1 LFRALREAATKLVH
15 FLWATSQSGRSSA
28 PVPKPQALA
37 QRVRR
42 LRRQGF
48 DMHIAV
54 ISDLH
59 LGPGDVTDGFG
70 HDDQTF
76 LRFLRY
82 LEANFERIVLLG
94 DIWETLTGPRLGHAA
109 ASLAAARDAH
119 PEIAR
124 RFAGPKYSYV
134 HGNHDLVAGAADE
147 VPDKLL
153 LRTDGASVL
162 FTHGHHHDL
171 LIRKARWLSELGVW
185 LGAWLL
191 RLRLSPLYKLFNAV
205 DMSRAAAAQGD
216 TRGSFQRWAVGLARA
231 HETDIVVTG
240 HTHVPLRSEVGDR
253 LFLNSGSCAEGR
265 YSFAALDTHSG
276 RYQVESSW

>member
-1 LFRALREAATKLVH
+1 
-15 FLWATSQSGRSSA
+15 
-28 PVPKPQALA
+28 
-37 QRVRR
+37 
-42 LRRQGF
+42 
-48 DMHIAV
+48 MHIAV

-59 LGPGDVTDGFG
+59 LGPGDLTDGFG

-82 LEANFERIVLLG
+82 LETNFERIVLLG
-94 DIWETLTGPRLGHAA
+94 DIWETLTGPRLGDPANALDAA
-109 ASLAAARDAH
+109 KNAH

-124 RFAGPKYSYV
+124 RFTGPKYSYV
-134 HGNHDLVAGAADE
+134 HGNHDLIAGSRDR
-147 VPDKLL
+147 VPAKLL

-185 LGAWLL
+185 VGAWLL
-191 RLRLSPLYKLFNAV
+191 RLRLSPLYRLFNAV
-205 DMSRAAAAQGD
+205 DMSRSAAAQD
-216 TRGSFQRWAVGLARA
+216 DACGSFQRWAVGLARA

-240 HTHVPLRSEVGDR
+240 HTHLPSRSEVGDR
-253 LFLNSGSCAEGR
+253 IFLNSGSCADGR
-265 YSFAALDTHSG
+265 FSFAALDTRTG